1 MHKIKPLIHHPQS
14 MIKCLVAGVFLVGL
28 FSTLWVANDPKI
40 QKRIKDERAA
50 KSLAKEQEAKKKKE
64 DWEKWFEEA
73 KENTSKRAKEP
84 NEAGWDDG
92 FRLGFMGGKLT
103 RSKTNISP
111 TNSRIEELAQEQ
123 LENVAPN
130 SHAGFV
136 RGYKIGWGYGWKD
149 K

>member
-1 MHKIKPLIHHPQS
+1 M
-14 MIKCLVAGVFLVGL
+14 
-28 FSTLWVANDPKI
+28 
-40 QKRIKDERAA
+40 
-50 KSLAKEQEAKKKKE
+50 
-64 DWEKWFEEA
+64 
-73 KENTSKRAKEP
+73 
-84 NEAGWDDG
+84 
-92 FRLGFMGGKLT
+92 GFMGGKLT

>member
-1 MHKIKPLIHHPQS
+1 
-14 MIKCLVAGVFLVGL
+14 MIKKIVICLVLFGVVP
-28 FSTLWVANDPKI
+28 TLWMMSDPKF
-40 QKRIKDERAA
+40 QKRIDDERTAERV
-50 KSLAKEQEAKKKKE
+50 AKEQEAKKKKE
-64 DWEKWFEEA
+64 DWEQGWSKWFEDAKKKNAERPKEA
-73 KENTSKRAKEP
+73 

-92 FRLGFMGGKLT
+92 FRLGFMGAKLT

-136 RGYKIGWGYGWKD
+136 RGFKIGWGFGWKD

>member
-1 MHKIKPLIHHPQS
+1 
-14 MIKCLVAGVFLVGL
+14 MIKKIVICLVLFGVVP
-28 FSTLWVANDPKI
+28 TLWMMSDPKF
-40 QKRIKDERAA
+40 QKRIDDERTAERV
-50 KSLAKEQEAKKKKE
+50 AKEQEAKKKKE
-64 DWEKWFEEA
+64 DWEQGWSKWFEDAKKKNAERPKEA
-73 KENTSKRAKEP
+73 

-123 LENVAPN
+123 LENVVPD

>member
-1 MHKIKPLIHHPQS
+1 
-14 MIKCLVAGVFLVGL
+14 MIKKILIVFVLL
-28 FSTLWVANDPKI
+28 FVVPNVVSILWTMSDPKF
-40 QKRIKDERAA
+40 QKKIKDEREAE
-50 KSLAKEQEAKKKKE
+50 SVAKEQEAKKKKE
-64 DWEKWFEEA
+64 DWEQGWSKWFEEA
-73 KENTSKRAKEP
+73 KKNNAKRAKEP

-92 FRLGFMGGKLT
+92 FRLGFMGAKLT

>member
-1 MHKIKPLIHHPQS
+1 
-14 MIKCLVAGVFLVGL
+14 MIKKIVICLVLFGVVP
-28 FSTLWVANDPKI
+28 TLWMMSDPKF
-40 QKRIKDERAA
+40 QKRIDDERTAERV
-50 KSLAKEQEAKKKKE
+50 AKEQEAKKKKE
-64 DWEKWFEEA
+64 DWEQGWSKWFEDAKKKNAERPKEA
-73 KENTSKRAKEP
+73 

-92 FRLGFMGGKLT
+92 FKMGFMGGKLT
-103 RSKTNISP
+103 RSTTNISP
-111 TNSRIEELAQEQ
+111 ANSRIEELAQEQ